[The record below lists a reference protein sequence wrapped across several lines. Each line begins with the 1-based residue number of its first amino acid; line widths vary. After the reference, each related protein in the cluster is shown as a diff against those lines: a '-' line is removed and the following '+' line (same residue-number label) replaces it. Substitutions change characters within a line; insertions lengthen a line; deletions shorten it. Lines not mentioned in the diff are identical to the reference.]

1 MDSGVIVAMGIYVKG
16 LELYPALVRR
26 EGDFYQADFVDIPG
40 CRAYGASAMEAEYN
54 AGEALHEH
62 VATLG
67 RYGRT
72 LPAPSVVKQNDRRA
86 DPYVAYI
93 TAPLP

>member
-1 MDSGVIVAMGIYVKG
+1 MGIYLKG

-40 CRAYGASAMEAEYN
+40 CRAYGASAVEAEIN

-67 RYGRT
+67 RYGRR
-72 LPAPSVVKQNDRRA
+72 LPVPSVVEQQDRDA
-86 DPYVAYI
+86 DRYVAYI